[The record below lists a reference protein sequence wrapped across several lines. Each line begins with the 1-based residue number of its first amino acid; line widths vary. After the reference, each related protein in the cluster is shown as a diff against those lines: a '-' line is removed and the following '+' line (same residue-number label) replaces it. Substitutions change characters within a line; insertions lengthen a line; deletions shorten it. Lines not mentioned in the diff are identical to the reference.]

1 MKLHPKYIL
10 IMSLNIIFLFSF
22 IFSNY
27 LIKIYSNKVIFI
39 FIIIFIISLLL
50 FILLPKSFPHILKN
64 IYNSKFI
71 RYILIGYVIGSS
83 LLIGYVLFNIISIR
97 FFFVTPTFLIMIMFS
112 YFIIIGLIFSLKS
125 IINTT
130 FFISIILLFLVLI
143 PFISTSNRD
152 INLLHRLDFKY
163 SYNLSFIFVTLIP
176 LDNLLFLLIPN
187 KKNII
192 NKYDLLISCVIGLT
206 ISGWF
211 IIDNFTFIDYSFF
224 KDMNFGSLYR
234 YKLYYGPKYIEH
246 FDNFL
251 NIILCCYL
259 YLKCLINGKLLKS
272 LLFIKNNVISS
283 IGFSIVFLIF
293 NIYIYYSFIFKIDY
307 VLIPLIPLSILLL
320 IIYIFIIWRNKYER
334 KYQ

>member
-27 LIKIYSNKVIFI
+27 LIKIYSNKVIFV
-39 FIIIFIISLLL
+39 FIIVFVLSLLVL
-50 FILLPKSFPHILKN
+50 LLLPKSFPHILKN
-64 IYNSKFI
+64 IYNSTFI
-71 RYILIGYVIGSS
+71 RYILIAYIIISS
-83 LLIGYVLFNIISIR
+83 LLLGYVLFNIISIR

-112 YFIIIGLIFSLKS
+112 YFIVIGQIFNLKS

-130 FFISIILLFLVLI
+130 FFISVILLFLILI
-143 PFISTSNRD
+143 PFISSSGRD
-152 INLLHRLDFKY
+152 FNLLHRLDYKF
-163 SYNLSFIFVTLIP
+163 SSNLSFLLIGLVP
-176 LDNLLFLLIPN
+176 LDNLLFLLIP
-187 KKNII
+187 KRKDII
-192 NKYDLLISCVIGLT
+192 NKYDLLISCLIGLT
-206 ISGWF
+206 ISGFF

-272 LLFIKNNVISS
+272 LLLIKNNIISS
-283 IGFSIVFLIF
+283 IGFSVVFLLC
-293 NIYIYYSFIFKIDY
+293 NIYLYYSFIFKIDY
-307 VLIPLIPLSILLL
+307 VLIPLILLSILLL
-320 IIYIFIIWRNKYER
+320 IIYIFLIRRTLHER